1 MASPRSAPR
10 AKSTIERGKCGFE
23 RSKKSPDDCSG
34 VTMGLAEPSSQ
45 TRRRETPRELESAAV
60 SAPKPRPGTGRDG
73 RCRWISAESA
83 DRHRSSNSGRAEA
96 GGPNPCLPWHRP
108 RGDSNKLLFS
118 LKKFGRA

>member
-60 SAPKPRPGTGRDG
+60 SAPKTRPGTGRDG
-73 RCRWISAESA
+73 RCRWISAEAA
-83 DRHRSSNSGRAEA
+83 DRHRSSHLGRGEA
-96 GGPNPCLPWHRP
+96 GGPSPWFP
-108 RGDSNKLLFS
+108 WPPPPGKLHKCPFR
-118 LKKFGRA
+118 LKGCG